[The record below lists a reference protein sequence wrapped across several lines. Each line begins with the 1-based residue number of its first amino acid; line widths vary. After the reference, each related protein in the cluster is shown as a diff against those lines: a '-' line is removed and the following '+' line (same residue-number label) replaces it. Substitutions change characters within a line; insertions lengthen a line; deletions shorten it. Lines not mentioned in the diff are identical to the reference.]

1 MTDLKTKLANA
12 NKAAAALVEALDE
25 ASVACIQENLLGHIL
40 ICDMLRDAVQLNTR
54 ITAAKLAS
62 DTGPESYGDQS

>member
-1 MTDLKTKLANA
+1 MSNLKTKLAEA

-54 ITAAKLAS
+54 VTSAKIAS
-62 DTGPESYGDQS
+62 DAGPESYVEQS